1 MNLRHFVM
9 AIALA
14 SFLCFIG
21 QSMAAQE
28 TVSGTA
34 VVGIAQGTDYAD
46 VTAKAIA
53 NAGGLNSV
61 VYTGNTVLIKPNLCT
76 DDYIDSPLTTDYRVV
91 AEIVREAKAL
101 GAGRIIIAEGPF
113 GPNPFTPENLA
124 KSGFGTIEGVEFI
137 CLNDIPAEDCY
148 YVTGKNSVTN
158 KAIYVPKIYVDADV
172 VINVPVLKTHEGTV
186 ITVGLKNAIGVP
198 PMPLYARPRAKLA
211 LHFEYDINAAIVEI
225 NLIRRPDF
233 TVVDGIVAGERENS
247 TTAKPV
253 LANTVI
259 AGRDI
264 VAVDAV
270 SAAFMGFNPSVVPHL
285 KLAAQHGLG
294 EMNMENITVVGGNLE
309 DMVIDFA
316 SPFPKR

>member
-1 MNLRHFVM
+1 MGIVLM
-9 AIALA
+9 ACLCLA
-14 SFLCFIG
+14 GHSL
-21 QSMAAQE
+21 AAEE
-28 TVSGTA
+28 TAGGNA
-34 VVGIAQGTDYAD
+34 IVGVAQGTDYSD
-46 VTAKAIA
+46 TTARAIA
-53 NAGGLNSV
+53 NAGGLGDIVRPGQS
-61 VYTGNTVLIKPNLCT
+61 VLIKPNLCT

-91 AEIVREAKAL
+91 AEIVREVKAL

-113 GPNPFTPENLA
+113 GPDPFTPENLR
-124 KSGFGTIEGVEFI
+124 KSGFGTIEGVEYLN
-137 CLNDIPAEDCY
+137 LNDIPAEDCY
-148 YVTGKNSVTN
+148 HVTGRNSVTN
-158 KAIYVPKIYVDADV
+158 KAIYIPKIYVDVDV

-186 ITVGLKNAIGVP
+186 ITVGVKNAIGVP

-253 LANTVI
+253 QANTVI

-264 VAVDAV
+264 VAVDTVA
-270 SAAFMGFNPSVVPHL
+270 AAFMGFNPAVVPHL
-285 KLAAQHGLG
+285 TLAAKSGLG
-294 EMNMENITVVGGNLE
+294 EMNMENITVVGGKLE